1 MSATVLDLIQQA
13 CGELGLAVPTAVF
26 LSTAADTIQQRALIN
41 GLGKEL
47 QREYDWQAIDVEYQF
62 NTPFYQYTGN
72 TTLGGT
78 TLSGM
83 SSIANLTNNF
93 MVTGTNIDQNTFV
106 VSAAGTDVVIS
117 VPATGTATGGALT
130 FSQTRFVMP
139 ADYDRLVDKTD
150 WDKTQHWEMLGPET
164 AQQWQWLKSGFIA
177 TGPRVRYRRLGGF
190 FQIWPPLGANHLMG
204 FEYISNRWV
213 SSAAAVVAG
222 TAPDKQT
229 FTADTDQCIY
239 PDRLMV
245 LGLKLKYFEAKGFD
259 TTAYYREYQAQKSI
273 AWANDKGSQTLS
285 MAPRLSQVLLTQQNI
300 PDSFPS

>member
-1 MSATVLDLIQQA
+1 MSDTVLSLVQQA

-26 LSTAADTIQQRALIN
+26 SSTAQDTIQERYLIN
-41 GLGKEL
+41 AAGKEL
-47 QREYDWQAIDVEYQF
+47 QRQYDWQAIDVEYQF

-72 TTLGGT
+72 TTLGST

-83 SSIANLTNNF
+83 SSIASLTNNF

-130 FSQTRFVMP
+130 FSQTRYVMP

-150 WDKTQHWEMLGPET
+150 WDKSQHWEMLGPET

-177 TGPRVRYRRLGGF
+177 TGPRARYRRLGGF
-190 FQIWPPLGANHLMG
+190 FQIWPPLGANRLLG
-204 FEYISNRWV
+204 FEYISKNWV
-213 SSAAAVVAG
+213 FSAADVVAG
-222 TAPDKQT
+222 SPPSKPA
-229 FTADTDQCIY
+229 FSVDTDTCIY

-259 TTAYYREYQAQKSI
+259 TTALFRDYTTQKTI
-273 AWANDKGSQTLS
+273 AWANDKGSATLS

-300 PDSFPS
+300 PDSFPG